1 MNAKQEL
8 INYIKSLTPGQ
19 AEKVMKHYDFLKE
32 SVNMSDGEALLQ
44 SFQNSSHD

>member
-8 INYIKSLTPGQ
+8 IDYIKKLTPEQ

-32 SVNMSDGEALLQ
+32 AVNMSDSEALLQ
-44 SFQNSSHD
+44 SFQNLSHD